1 MPGGV
6 LEELVPLQEHLV
18 LPGLGV
24 DLPPD
29 GVPDG
34 SPDVGQSGW
43 LALAE
48 GAPRAG
54 STLLPWNS

>member
-6 LEELVPLQEHLV
+6 LKELVPLQEHLV

-34 SPDVGQSGW
+34 SPDVGQSG
-43 LALAE
+43 
-48 GAPRAG
+48 
-54 STLLPWNS
+54 